1 MILIGALHVGLDANE
16 DVALAVLIEQQAVFG
31 NAARDGRAQRAV
43 GALAVGARA
52 PDGVDVRRG
61 TGFGERAD
69 LAEVRH
75 IGGDVGGAV
84 VAEYRAERT
93 VGIVRADHVSN
104 VFRIRGVGAGAGKVA
119 GAEARVERR
128 RHAAARAGL
137 DQLLGKPEVAVLIAQ
152 GHMRPLDRHHALC
165 VKALAD
171 ADLDLHGI
179 GCALAIFALQH
190 GFLFIVENHVFPS
203 CFLLDGH
210 S

>member
-1 MILIGALHVGLDANE
+1 MSSASAGWAQAPVKWPVQKPGLSVGAT
-16 DVALAVLIEQQAVFG
+16 
-31 NAARDGRAQRAV
+31 RQRA
-43 GALAVGARA
+43 
-52 PDGVDVRRG
+52 P
-61 TGFGERAD
+61 
-69 LAEVRH
+69 
-75 IGGDVGGAV
+75 
-84 VAEYRAERT
+84 
-93 VGIVRADHVSN
+93 
-104 VFRIRGVGAGAGKVA
+104 
-119 GAEARVERR
+119 
-128 RHAAARAGL
+128 GL

-210 S
+210 FE